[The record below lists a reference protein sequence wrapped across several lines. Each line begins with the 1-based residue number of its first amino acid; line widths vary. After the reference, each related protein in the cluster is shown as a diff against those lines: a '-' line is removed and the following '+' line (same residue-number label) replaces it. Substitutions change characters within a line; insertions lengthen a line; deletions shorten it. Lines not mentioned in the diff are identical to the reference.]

1 LSSCFQQKKAI
12 TMLPAEEDNSRT
24 TLILEKSSERT
35 PELHAWRQAVKAKE
49 KKAKAKE
56 KADKAAERKA
66 AEKEKKDK
74 KAAVDKEKKAAAKA
88 KASGKTPA
96 KKTHAKAK
104 EAQKE
109 AEPSAKKEKRKAPAK
124 ETPRKVGL
132 PLYLLRERIVS
143 WQEGSIE
150 HLQISQCHS

>member
-1 LSSCFQQKKAI
+1 
-12 TMLPAEEDNSRT
+12 MLVAEEDYSRT
-24 TLILEKSSERT
+24 TLIFEKSSERT
-35 PELHAWRQAVKAKE
+35 PQLHAWRQAVKAKE

-74 KAAVDKEKKAAAKA
+74 KATVDKERNAAAKA

-96 KKTHAKAK
+96 KKTPAKAK

-124 ETPRKVGL
+124 DTPRKVGL
-132 PLYLLRERIVS
+132 TLHLLQERTVS
-143 WQEGSIE
+143 WQEESIK
-150 HLQISQCHS
+150 HLQISQCHSQRQDWH